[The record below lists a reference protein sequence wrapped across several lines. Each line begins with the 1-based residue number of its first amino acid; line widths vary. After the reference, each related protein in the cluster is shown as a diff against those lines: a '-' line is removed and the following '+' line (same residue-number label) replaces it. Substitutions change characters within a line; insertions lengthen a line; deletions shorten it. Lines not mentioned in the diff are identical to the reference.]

1 MDIESQA
8 VDQPREARAGS
19 AHGDTAGE
27 RKSDGASRR
36 TTIEAL
42 SFITIFA
49 VFFGFLSWK
58 MGLSNML
65 NTVMHTSFDLLL
77 NTVLFI
83 MSITV
88 LMGALAKLL
97 TEFGVVSVLER
108 VLRPLMK
115 PLFNLPGI
123 AALGAVVTFLSDNP
137 AIIALSKDRKFA
149 SYFKTYQIVSLTNF
163 GTAFGMGMI
172 VVVFMIGQG
181 YLAAPLVGVVG
192 ACVGCLI
199 STRLMQ
205 RFTLKE
211 FPEYDRDA
219 LSMMPVGETEAMGF
233 VDEKRESLF
242 MRFLNAILD
251 GGKSGVGLGVAII
264 PGVLIIS
271 TVVMILTFDT
281 NPADY
286 DGSAYQ
292 GVGLLPWLADKV
304 GFLFDWAWGF
314 TNTQLIAFPVTAL
327 GAVGAAIGLVPEFKA
342 QGILDANAV
351 AVCTAIGMCWSG
363 YLSTHA
369 AMLDSMGFRKLISKA
384 IVAHTIAGI
393 CAGITAHW
401 LWVLVERF
409 AL

>member
-1 MDIESQA
+1 MSHTNE
-8 VDQPREARAGS
+8 
-19 AHGDTAGE
+19 
-27 RKSDGASRR
+27 KASKR
-36 TTIEAL
+36 TLIEAIVFL
-42 SFITIFA
+42 T
-49 VFFGFLSWK
+49 VFFAFFGYMACR
-58 MGLSNML
+58 MGLPNML
-65 NTVMHTSFDLLL
+65 NTLMHTSYSLLID
-77 NTVLFI
+77 TVLFI

-97 TEFGVVSVLER
+97 TEFGVVSVVER

-137 AIIALSKDRKFA
+137 AIIALSKDHKFA
-149 SYFKTYQIVSLTNF
+149 SYFKTYQLVSLTNF

-181 YLAAPLVGVVG
+181 YFAAPLVGVAG
-192 ACVGCLI
+192 ACIGCLI

-205 RFTLKE
+205 RFTLKS
-211 FPEYDRDA
+211 FPEYQAEA
-219 LSMMPVGETEAMGF
+219 LSMMPLDESQSAGIY
-233 VDEKRESLF
+233 DEKRESVF

-251 GGKSGVGLGVAII
+251 GGKNGVGLGVAII

-271 TVVMILTFDT
+271 TVVMMLTFNT
-281 NPADY
+281 PADSY

-304 GFLFDWAWGF
+304 GFIFYWAWGF
-314 TNTQLIAFPVTAL
+314 TNTELIAFPVTAL

-384 IVAHTIAGI
+384 ILAHTIAGV
-393 CAGITAHW
+393 CAGVAAHW
-401 LWVLVERF
+401 MWVAWENWGARL
-409 AL
+409 LG

>member
-1 MDIESQA
+1 MSQA
-8 VDQPREARAGS
+8 NE
-19 AHGDTAGE
+19 
-27 RKSDGASRR
+27 KASKR
-36 TTIEAL
+36 TLIEA
-42 SFITIFA
+42 IIFLT
-49 VFFGFLSWK
+49 VFFAFFGYMAWR
-58 MGLSNML
+58 MGLPNML
-65 NTVMHTSFDLLL
+65 NTLMHTSYSLLID
-77 NTVLFI
+77 TVLFI

-97 TEFGVVSVLER
+97 TEFGVVSVVER

-137 AIIALSKDRKFA
+137 AIIALSKDQKFA
-149 SYFKTYQIVSLTNF
+149 SYFKTYQLVSLTNF

-181 YLAAPLVGVVG
+181 YFAAPLVGVAG
-192 ACVGCLI
+192 ACIGCLI

-205 RFTLKE
+205 KFTLKA
-211 FPEYDRDA
+211 FPEYQADA
-219 LSMMPVGETEAMGF
+219 LSMMPLDESQSAGDYE
-233 VDEKRESLF
+233 EKRESIF

-251 GGKSGVGLGVAII
+251 GGKNGVGLGVAII

-271 TVVMILTFDT
+271 TVVMMLTFNT
-281 NPADY
+281 PADSY

-304 GFLFDWAWGF
+304 GFIFYWAWGF
-314 TNTQLIAFPVTAL
+314 TNTELIAFPVTAL
-327 GAVGAAIGLVPEFKA
+327 GAVGAAIGLVPEFKS

-384 IVAHTIAGI
+384 ILAHTIAGL
-393 CAGITAHW
+393 CAGVAAHW
-401 LWVLVERF
+401 LWMAWENWGARL
-409 AL
+409 LG